1 MKNDHANHMW
11 WMALACAIPLIIVSI
26 LPAIGI
32 KSNYTG
38 VLLIVLVVGAHLLM
52 IGKSCHHDDKK
63 GEKKDGDHEHH

>member
-38 VLLIVLVVGAHLLM
+38 VLLIVLMVGAHLLM
-52 IGKSCHHDDKK
+52 MGKPSR
-63 GEKKDGDHEHH
+63 